1 MLLNFAPVVAH
12 EHFLHRGFL
21 EFLASTARI
30 RNKKKE
36 GEEETSQHPPF
47 FSLEEGRQRERKRE
61 MGRQATGSRGQKAF
75 LCSSSAQGLGY
86 QSCHTRGRELNKF
99 PEDVGSR
106 GSEMA
111 GRKSGGMSA
120 GKNETRSSSGKVV
133 PAKQKT
139 SPPLFLS
146 FAPRVDV
153 AGFSE
158 RRRDVLQ
165 PARSLDDKFSRGW
178 REGHCAWPRIR
189 HAYQFQPFF
198 RPQTFAVGK
207 NLDEWSDADLKKRS
221 LSNSF
226 FRLFSPLLRRI
237 FPFSRAIEMLM
248 NSGPPNC
255 PTLSSLSLPL
265 RLSPVI

>member
-47 FSLEEGRQRERKRE
+47 FSLEEGRQREREGERE

-139 SPPLFLS
+139 SPSPL
-146 FAPRVDV
+146 
-153 AGFSE
+153 
-158 RRRDVLQ
+158 
-165 PARSLDDKFSRGW
+165 
-178 REGHCAWPRIR
+178 
-189 HAYQFQPFF
+189 
-198 RPQTFAVGK
+198 
-207 NLDEWSDADLKKRS
+207 
-221 LSNSF
+221 
-226 FRLFSPLLRRI
+226 PLLRPAR
-237 FPFSRAIEMLM
+237 R
-248 NSGPPNC
+248 
-255 PTLSSLSLPL
+255 
-265 RLSPVI
+265 RRRV